1 MDCVSGRRLT
11 KAKIPPTP
19 NVPEP
24 LTFEEAQKMVQFEV
38 NGIACRWNIGEPLEV
53 ISKEEL
59 SDEEPNTE
67 VKPEAPPPG
76 IVILFGHYDFLF
88 FSKY

>member
-1 MDCVSGRRLT
+1 MFSGRRLT

-38 NGIACRWNIGEPLEV
+38 NGIACRWNITEPLDV
-53 ISKEEL
+53 VSKEEL
-59 SDEEPNTE
+59 SDEEVPE
-67 VKPEAPPPG
+67 VKIEVQPLPPPG
-76 IVILFGHYDFLF
+76 
-88 FSKY
+88 KNNN

>member
-1 MDCVSGRRLT
+1 MFLGRRLT

-38 NGIACRWNIGEPLEV
+38 NGVACRWNITEPLDV
-53 ISKEEL
+53 VTKEEI
-59 SDEEPNTE
+59 SDEEVSEVKTE
-67 VKPEAPPPG
+67 VSPLPLPG
-76 IVILFGHYDFLF
+76 TNKLH
-88 FSKY
+88 